1 MALAC
6 LAAALGA
13 PVRAQAQLFRGYAQ
27 VQYQKF
33 DVVENVADRELWV
46 STIQVDATKR
56 FSERYDLS
64 AQIYFSETD
73 YVRRTEGIRSP
84 RGTLRLTHP
93 FFGLSAL
100 YRPVR
105 HTDPLG
111 FRTQRDELQLAG
123 YLSRPGWPFVNGSWI
138 RREVDPGT
146 TAPTST
152 GLLRSLSAGH
162 TLGPLALRAA
172 YSDQSRDTEQERLRA
187 DERRNAAAG
196 ATLQLAARQATLLTS
211 YDVTET
217 RETISDDVAS
227 RTVQHLAGLNGGARI
242 GPRTDASLAYS
253 YRKTLNRVPTGPDLD
268 DHDGNLL
275 GRYALTR
282 AVNFQA
288 GGGLRT
294 VRDVAQNDVQWYVL
308 AIASVDGR
316 IRPRW
321 TGGASVARSYNW
333 NPGAQARPIDTYQA
347 NTKMNLARGLD
358 FSLVGQVNVTDEG
371 SGALRDT
378 VGQSARV
385 VSYGSATVNAAIMRG
400 LTAFVSAQGYRSGEH
415 LTGDA
420 VTSASNTTELRWTP
434 QPGVQIYGSWRR
446 SRALGTMNP
455 TVTIWQGTTQWTP
468 SKRVDLSAF
477 YQKSDQER
485 GNPNTF
491 LPAGQETWTLRG
503 LLGLTRELR
512 AIGVWSTV
520 NPGKPTRS
528 SRIEAT
534 LTYRFR

>member
-1 MALAC
+1 
-6 LAAALGA
+6 
-13 PVRAQAQLFRGYAQ
+13 
-27 VQYQKF
+27 
-33 DVVENVADRELWV
+33 
-46 STIQVDATKR
+46 
-56 FSERYDLS
+56 
-64 AQIYFSETD
+64 
-73 YVRRTEGIRSP
+73 
-84 RGTLRLTHP
+84 
-93 FFGLSAL
+93 
-100 YRPVR
+100 
-105 HTDPLG
+105 
-111 FRTQRDELQLAG
+111 
-123 YLSRPGWPFVNGSWI
+123 VNGSWI
-138 RREVDPGT
+138 RRELDPGT
-146 TAPTST
+146 SAPTST
-152 GLLRSLSAGH
+152 GTIRSLSAGH
-162 TLGPLALRAA
+162 ALGPLALRAA
-172 YSDQSRDTEQERLRA
+172 YSDQSRDRERERISA

-217 RETISDDVAS
+217 RELVSENIAS
-227 RTVQHLAGLNGGARI
+227 RTVQHLAGLNGGARFS
-242 GPRTDASLAYS
+242 RKTDASLAYS
-253 YRKTLNRVPTGPDLD
+253 YRKTLNRVPTGPSLD

-275 GRYALTR
+275 GRYTLTR

-288 GGGLRT
+288 GGGMRT

-308 AIASVDGR
+308 ATAAIDGR

-321 TGGASVARSYNW
+321 TGGASIARSYNW
-333 NPGAQARPIDTYQA
+333 NPGDQARPIDTYQA
-347 NTKMNLARGLD
+347 NTKMALARGMD

-385 VSYGSATVNAAIMRG
+385 VSYGSATLNAVIVRG
-400 LTAFVSAQGYRSGEH
+400 LVAFVSAQGYRSGEH

-434 QPGVQIYGSWRR
+434 EPGLQIYGSWRR
-446 SRALGTMNP
+446 SRALGTVSP
-455 TVTIWQGTTQWTP
+455 TLTIWQGTTQWTP

-485 GNPNTF
+485 GNPNTL

-520 NPGKPTRS
+520 NPGKPSRS
-528 SRIEAT
+528 NRIEAT